1 MDLLI
6 TFPGQVL
13 DGGGGKTDYNRVHF
27 ERGWG
32 LGAMGKTRIVALNH
46 AGPPWWV
53 LAAGGGALGGALL
66 ALALLLLLRR
76 RSQAHRTDDATES
89 ALIVDGSGLAE
100 DGDPAGPL
108 PAADP
113 PDVTGP
119 APQPIDWG
127 DQSAF
132 WASEGADHPSQP
144 VAVPIAHLPGPLAE
158 PVDHSMWAPPE
169 QD

>member
-6 TFPGQVL
+6 TFPGQVV

-53 LAAGGGALGGALL
+53 LAAGGGALVGALL
-66 ALALLLLLRR
+66 TLALVLLPRR
-76 RSQAHRTDDATES
+76 RPQAHGTDEAPGL
-89 ALIVDGSGLAE
+89 APMVDGSGVAE
-100 DGDPAGPL
+100 D
-108 PAADP
+108 
-113 PDVTGP
+113 
-119 APQPIDWG
+119 G